1 MGRVLLCTGN
11 VAKNPYELKSHGVRI
26 YTIEELC
33 FCIGE
38 DTLLIDDTLP
48 SAELVDWIDRECGL
62 SELAASLQGFTKGK
76 TSVAS
81 FCGTILEYTGYYGT
95 QDRVKIE
102 QFLKSSASL
111 DRYEKKKMAADY
123 LAKSGKY
130 RQAVS
135 QYAELMREIPH
146 EDKELLAKVYHNTG
160 CVCSKLFLFEL
171 AAASFEEA
179 FSLSGNSESAV
190 QYLAAKRFVM
200 EEEDY
205 ISYASGL
212 TGVWYEASLELE
224 RRMERAELLW
234 HESSEHARMEMLER
248 RSRENPADFQVKTEE
263 IAEKLKDAYRR
274 MVEEK

>member
-11 VAKNPYELKSHGVRI
+11 VAKNPYELKSHGVSI

-38 DTLLIDDTLP
+38 ETLLIDDEFASP
-48 SAELVDWIDRECGL
+48 DLVEWIDKECGL
-62 SELAASLQGFTKGK
+62 PELATALHGLDRGK
-76 TSVAS
+76 TSVAT
-81 FCGTILEYTGYYGT
+81 FCGTILEYVGYYGT
-95 QDRVKIE
+95 NNRVKIE

-123 LAKSGKY
+123 LAQGGKCS
-130 RQAVS
+130 QAVN
-135 QYAELMREIPH
+135 QYVELLREIPA
-146 EDKELLAKVYHNTG
+146 ENRTLLAKVYHNTG
-160 CVCSKLFLFEL
+160 CVCSKLFLFDL
-171 AAASFEEA
+171 AATSFEKA
-179 FSLSGNSESAV
+179 FSLSGDRESAV

-212 TGVWYEASLELE
+212 TDVWYEASLELE
-224 RRMERAELLW
+224 RRLERAENAW
-234 HESSEHARMEMLER
+234 QESGARAKLMSFAR
-248 RSRENPADFQVKTEE
+248 KRRENPADFQVKAEE
-263 IAEKLKDAYRR
+263 LAEQLKGSYRK